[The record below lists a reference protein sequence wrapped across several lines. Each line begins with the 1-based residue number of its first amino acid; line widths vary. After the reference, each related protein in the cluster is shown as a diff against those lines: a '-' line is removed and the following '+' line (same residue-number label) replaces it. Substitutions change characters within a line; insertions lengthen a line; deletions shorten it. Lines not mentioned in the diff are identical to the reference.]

1 MQRHTNKDAKA
12 SDAGDAGGVEKFGR
26 YRVLGLLGEG
36 AMGRVYLSEDPILK
50 RRVAV
55 KVIPTDRNLDPAV
68 RRGFLERFA
77 VEAQACAMLNHPSIV
92 SIYDAGEENGTPWIA
107 FEYVSGERLDRLIAQ
122 KTPLPFDRILRIA
135 GDIAA
140 AMRHA
145 HGMGIVHRDI
155 KPANILIDEASGIAK
170 LADFGVVKSPH
181 ASITQSGT
189 AVGSPGYMSPE
200 QIDDLDVDAR
210 SDIFSFGI
218 VLYEMLTG
226 VHPFLRDTVQ
236 ATFYATLSCNYK
248 PVRELREDAPEKLVK
263 FVEKSLVADRN
274 LRIINADEL
283 CSMIAEC
290 LSGDD
295 ETKTRMMR
303 VGSSQYGAA
312 ARIKY
317 GFALAMR
324 RIRSMRKALPPVA
337 NRAVSAVG
345 ETYRNNVRP
354 FAKNTFNKAY
364 APLEKRF
371 TKSQIT
377 IALTCIS
384 SLAAAIVLIL
394 LFASVSAKISDRN
407 RLVRAAQ
414 EKGYTVK
421 NGKQLVGTCRGYI
434 DKCDYFNASELA
446 GILTTSKGQ
455 KYVLSGRLF
464 NAMAALCAD
473 RFDEAATLFAKV
485 QKMKGGEA
493 AIRKE
498 HPYYIRYLE
507 AWIERELPDPLITLC
522 ASRLYLYDNEQV
534 IAWTKDEHYW
544 VRWNAVYIRQK
555 GGQKV
560 DLVPVYILDLDYSAS
575 ARTKIRAAEKLGD
588 LGDRR
593 AVPALMAARDGRN
606 PASSV
611 ARRVLR
617 EKFNVW

>member
-1 MQRHTNKDAKA
+1 MQRHIDKDVNQ
-12 SDAGDAGGVEKFGR
+12 SGAGATSFGR

-55 KVIPTDRNLDPAV
+55 KVIPTDRNLEPALQ
-68 RRGFLERFA
+68 REFLERFA

-92 SIYDAGEENGTPWIA
+92 SIYDAGEEGGAPWIA
-107 FEYVSGERLDRLIAQ
+107 FEYVSGEHLDMLLAQ

-181 ASITQSGT
+181 AAITQSGT

-200 QIDDLDVDAR
+200 QIDDLKVDAR
-210 SDIFSFGI
+210 SDIFSFGV

-236 ATFYATLSCNYK
+236 ATFYATLSCHYK
-248 PVRELREDAPEKLVK
+248 PIRELRADAPEKLVK
-263 FVEKSLVADRN
+263 FVEMSLVADRN
-274 LRIINADEL
+274 LRIINSDEL

-290 LSGDD
+290 LSDD
-295 ETKTRMMR
+295 ETKTRMLR
-303 VGSSQYGAA
+303 IGAA
-312 ARIKY
+312 NRGAAKQA
-317 GFALAMR
+317 GFALAR
-324 RIRSMRKALPPVA
+324 VLRKIRSLKKAMPPVA
-337 NRAVSAVG
+337 NRAVDAVG
-345 ETYRNNVRP
+345 AVYKKSVLP
-354 FAKNTFNKAY
+354 FAQNIVNKVY
-364 APLEKRF
+364 CPLEKRF
-371 TKSQIT
+371 SRKRLT
-377 IALTCIS
+377 IALIS
-384 SLAAAIVLIL
+384 VTSLMAAVVLIL
-394 LFASVSAKISDRN
+394 LFASVSSKMNDGK

-414 EKGYTVK
+414 EKGYTVR
-421 NGKQLVGTCRGYI
+421 NGKQLIGVCREYI
-434 DKCDYFNASELA
+434 DRCDYFNASELA
-446 GILTTSKGQ
+446 GILTAGKG
-455 KYVLSGRLF
+455 KNYVLSGSLF

-473 RFDEAATLFAKV
+473 RFNDAATLFANM
-485 QKMKGGEA
+485 QELKGGEA

-498 HPYYIRYLE
+498 HSFYIRYLE
-507 AWIERELPDPLITLC
+507 AWIERELPDSLITLC
-522 ASRLYLYDNEQV
+522 ATRLYLHDNDRV
-534 IAWTKDEHYW
+534 KTWLTNEHYW
-544 VRWNAVYIRQK
+544 IRWNAVYIREK
-555 GGQKV
+555 GGKKV

-593 AVPALMAARDGRN
+593 AIPALTAARDGRN
-606 PASSV
+606 PASST
-611 ARRVLR
+611 ARRILR

>member
-1 MQRHTNKDAKA
+1 MQRHTDNDANR
-12 SDAGDAGGVEKFGR
+12 DGAGVKNFGR
-26 YRVLGLLGEG
+26 YRVLELLGEG

-55 KVIPTDRNLDPAV
+55 KVIPTDRNLEPAV
-68 RRGFLERFA
+68 RREFLERFA

-92 SIYDAGEENGTPWIA
+92 SIYDAGEENGAPWIA
-107 FEYVSGERLDRLIAQ
+107 FEYVSGEHLDKLIAQ
-122 KTPLPFDRILRIA
+122 KTQMPFDRILRIA

-181 ASITQSGT
+181 AAITHSGT

-200 QIDDLDVDAR
+200 QIDDLEVDAR

-226 VHPFLRDTVQ
+226 AHPFLRDTVQ
-236 ATFYATLSCNYK
+236 ATFYATLSCHYK
-248 PVRELREDAPEKLVK
+248 PIRELRADAPEKLVK
-263 FVEKSLVADRN
+263 FVEMSLVADRN

-290 LSGDD
+290 MSDD
-295 ETKTRMMR
+295 VGKTRMMR
-303 VGSSQYGAA
+303 AYSANRGVWK
-312 ARIKY
+312 RIKFV
-317 GFALAMR
+317 FALALR
-324 RIRSMRKALPPVA
+324 KIRSVKKAIQPVIT
-337 NRAVSAVG
+337 RATDAA
-345 ETYRNNVRP
+345 YALYKNKIMP
-354 FAKNTFNKAY
+354 FAQNLFNKVY
-364 APLEKRF
+364 GPLEKRF
-371 TKSQIT
+371 TKKQLT
-377 IALTCIS
+377 IALTGVT
-384 SLAAAIVLIL
+384 SLVAAVVLIL
-394 LFASVSAKISDRN
+394 LFAAVSADMNDQKRMVN
-407 RLVRAAQ
+407 AAR
-414 EKGYTVK
+414 EKGYAVK
-421 NGKQLVGTCRGYI
+421 NGKQLTAACREYI
-434 DKCDYFNASELA
+434 DKSDYFDAGELA
-446 GILTTSKGQ
+446 GILTTAKG
-455 KYVLSGRLF
+455 KNYVLNGRLF

-473 RFDEAATLFAKV
+473 KFNEAAALFAEVRKLR
-485 QKMKGGEA
+485 GGEA

-498 HPYYIRYLE
+498 HPFYIKYLE

-522 ASRLYLYDNEQV
+522 AEYLFLYDNKQV
-534 IAWTKDEHYW
+534 AEWTKNEHYW
-544 VRWNAVYIRQK
+544 VRWNAVYIQKK
-555 GGQKV
+555 GGKNV
-560 DLVPVYILDLDYSAS
+560 DLVPVYILDLDHSAS
-575 ARTKIRAAEKLGD
+575 AKTKIRAAEHLGE

-593 AVPALMAARDGRN
+593 AVPALLAARDGRN

>member
-1 MQRHTNKDAKA
+1 MQRHTGKDANL
-12 SDAGDAGGVEKFGR
+12 GDAGGVESFGR

-55 KVIPTDRNLDPAV
+55 KVIPTDRNLEPAV

-92 SIYDAGEENGTPWIA
+92 SIYDAGEEGGTTPWIA

-181 ASITQSGT
+181 AAITQSGT

-248 PVRELREDAPEKLVK
+248 PIRELRADAPGKLVK
-263 FVEKSLVADRN
+263 FVEMSLVADRN

-303 VGSSQYGAA
+303 IGATKYDAVKRIKFGAA
-312 ARIKY
+312 L
-317 GFALAMR
+317 ALR
-324 RIRSMRKALPPVA
+324 KIRSLRKALPPAA
-337 NRAVSAVG
+337 NRAATAAG
-345 ETYRNNVRP
+345 AAYK
-354 FAKNTFNKAY
+354 KNILPAAEKIFDKTCG
-364 APLEKRF
+364 PLKKRF
-371 TKSQIT
+371 SKTQLT

-384 SLAAAIVLIL
+384 SITAAVVLIL
-394 LFASVSAKISDRN
+394 LFASVSAKINDKN
-407 RLVRAAQ
+407 RLVKAAQ

-421 NGKQLVGTCRGYI
+421 NGKELINACREYI
-434 DKCDYFNASELA
+434 DKCDYFNARELA
-446 GILTTSKGQ
+446 GILTAGKG
-455 KYVLSGRLF
+455 KNYVLNGRLF

-473 RFDEAATLFAKV
+473 KYDDAAALFAKV
-485 QKMKGGEA
+485 RELSGGEA

-498 HPYYIRYLE
+498 HPFYIRYLE
-507 AWIERELPDPLITLC
+507 AWIEHELPDPLITLC
-522 ASRLYLYDNEQV
+522 ASHLYLYDNAQV
-534 IAWTKDEHYW
+534 LEWTKNEHYW

-555 GGQKV
+555 SGQKV
-560 DLVPVYILDLDYSAS
+560 DLVPVYILDLDHSAS
-575 ARTKIRAAEKLGD
+575 ARTKIRAAEKLGE

-593 AVPALMAARDGRN
+593 AVPALLTARDGRN
-606 PASSV
+606 PASST
-611 ARRVLR
+611 ARRILR